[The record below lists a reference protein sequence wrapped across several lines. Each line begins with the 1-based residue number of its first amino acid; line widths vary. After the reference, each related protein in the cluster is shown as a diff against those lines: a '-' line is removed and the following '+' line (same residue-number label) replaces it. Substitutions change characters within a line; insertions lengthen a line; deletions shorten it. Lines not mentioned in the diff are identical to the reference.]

1 MKLNPIALLSVL
13 ICFLVA
19 GPPAVSA
26 ANDSELYVVALDNS
40 GNSHYVES
48 LGGGKFA
55 EQQLMGQVS
64 GSSFGNGIGDFD
76 NDGDLDYVTAA
87 GYSSGSVYLFERI
100 ESDNG
105 FAAPVVVGSWDGG
118 DIPADIA
125 VADFNEDG
133 NLDFILTLYNGIDCV
148 LYTGDG
154 QLGFSHAK
162 IIDSAFDYSVG
173 ADAADF
179 NNDGHADFVVA
190 PFSFYDLQIFYVN
203 LGRGDGTFETLE
215 FASYDSARYWGV
227 AAGDFDG
234 DGIVD
239 LVATRAGAIDLY
251 LGVGDGTFDRSNPIE
266 DPSVSYYSP
275 VDNYDFDGDGAQD
288 IVIGLYGTEYP
299 QNYEDIGVFRGDGEG
314 GFSYAGTIP
323 GVSGSSPYTLTAPPH
338 LADNISPVAAIDPA
352 AQTITAGEAATF
364 NADASFDEDGEI
376 VSYTW
381 NFGDQIPTL
390 ARHASQ
396 GPAAQHV
403 FYEAGLHT
411 ITLTVTDNMGAT
423 NSVEAQVRVDPL
435 AVKVRLTPRVIKPG
449 RGPKWVRATIWL
461 PRGYDASKIDPGSV
475 CIVEN
480 QKPVLHAHP
489 QRASK
494 KAYKYT
500 KKRISRRYQV
510 KFKRRALLKI
520 LDGAP
525 GRKKLQVQGKL
536 SHNRGLVSFEGV
548 GKIRTIKPHKI
559 IKPDKPD
566 KVDKKDGL
574 DKKRNK
580 MQKLIKKL
588 ARIWSGWLKRHR

>member
-1 MKLNPIALLSVL
+1 
-13 ICFLVA
+13 
-19 GPPAVSA
+19 
-26 ANDSELYVVALDNS
+26 
-40 GNSHYVES
+40 
-48 LGGGKFA
+48 
-55 EQQLMGQVS
+55 
-64 GSSFGNGIGDFD
+64 
-76 NDGDLDYVTAA
+76 
-87 GYSSGSVYLFERI
+87 
-100 ESDNG
+100 
-105 FAAPVVVGSWDGG
+105 
-118 DIPADIA
+118 
-125 VADFNEDG
+125 
-133 NLDFILTLYNGIDCV
+133 V

-154 QLGFSHAK
+154 QLGFSRSK
-162 IIDSAFDYSVG
+162 IIDSAFNYSVG

-190 PFSFYDLQIFYVN
+190 PFSYYDLQIFYVN

-239 LVATRAGAIDLY
+239 LVATRASAIDLY
-251 LGVGDGTFDRSNPIE
+251 LGVGDGTFDWGNPIE
-266 DPSVSYYSP
+266 DPAVYSYSP
-275 VDNYDFDGDGAQD
+275 VDNYDFDGDGVQD
-288 IVIGLYGTEYP
+288 IVIGMYGTEYP
-299 QNYEDIGVFRGDGEG
+299 QKYQDIGVFRGDGEG
-314 GFSYAGTIP
+314 RFSHAGTIP
-323 GVSGSSPYTLTAPPH
+323 GVSGSYPYTLTAPPH
-338 LADNISPVAAIDPA
+338 LADNISPVAVIDPA
-352 AQTITAGEAATF
+352 VQTIMAGEAATF

-396 GPAAQHV
+396 GPSAQHV

-423 NSVEAQVRVDPL
+423 SSVEAQVRVDPL

-480 QKPVLHAHP
+480 QQPVLYAHP

-494 KAYKYT
+494 KAYKYAQ
-500 KKRISRRYQV
+500 KRISRRYQV

-520 LDGAP
+520 LDGTP
-525 GRKKLQVQGKL
+525 GRKKLQVQGKM
-536 SHNRGLVSFEGV
+536 SHNGGWVSFEGV
-548 GKIRTIKPHKI
+548 GNIRTIKPHKI
-559 IKPDKPD
+559 IKPDKSD
-566 KVDKKDGL
+566 KVDKKMCL

-580 MQKLIKKL
+580 MQKLIKKF